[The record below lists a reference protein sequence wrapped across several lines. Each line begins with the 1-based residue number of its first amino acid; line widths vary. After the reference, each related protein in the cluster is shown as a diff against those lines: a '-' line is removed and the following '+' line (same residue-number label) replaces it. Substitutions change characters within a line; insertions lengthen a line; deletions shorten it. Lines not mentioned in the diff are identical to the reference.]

1 MAEKKKNK
9 LFNSLDEIKKE
20 LFERSVWPTR
30 QEVINQTVVVII
42 LLIITSAFLGAA
54 DYAVTFITRTLLDG
68 SIISAIMSSTI
79 IALVFI
85 AVFVALFVIYF
96 AIRYVRKNRY
106 NR

>member
-9 LFNSLDEIKKE
+9 LFSSLEEIKKE

-30 QEVINQTVVVII
+30 QEVVNQTVVVII

-54 DYAVTFITRTLLDG
+54 DYVVTFLTRTLLDG
-68 SIISAIMSSTI
+68 SIISAIMSSSIT
-79 IALVFI
+79 LVLI

>member
-9 LFNSLDEIKKE
+9 LFNSLEEIKKE

-42 LLIITSAFLGAA
+42 LLILTSAFLGLA
-54 DYAVTFITRTLLDG
+54 DYVVTFITRTLLDG
-68 SIISAIMSSTI
+68 SIITTIMSSSITLI
-79 IALVFI
+79 LI
-85 AVFVALFVIYF
+85 AVVVALIVIYF

>member
-9 LFNSLDEIKKE
+9 LFNSLEEIKKE

-42 LLIITSAFLGAA
+42 LLILTSAFLGLA
-54 DYAVTFITRTLLDG
+54 DYVVTFITRTLLDG
-68 SIISAIMSSTI
+68 SIITTIMSSSITLI
-79 IALVFI
+79 LI
-85 AVFVALFVIYF
+85 AVVVALIVMYF

>member
-30 QEVINQTVVVII
+30 QEVINQTVIVII

-68 SIISAIMSSTI
+68 SIISAIMSSA
-79 IALVFI
+79 IALVLI

>member
-79 IALVFI
+79 ALVFI

>member
-9 LFNSLDEIKKE
+9 LFNFLGEIKKE

-42 LLIITSAFLGAA
+42 LLILTSAFLGLA
-54 DYAVTFITRTLLDG
+54 DYLVTFITRTLLDG
-68 SIISAIMSSTI
+68 SVITAIMSSSIT
-79 IALVFI
+79 LVLI
-85 AVFVALFVIYF
+85 VGVVALIIMYF
-96 AIRYVRKNRY
+96 AIRYIRKNRY

>member
-9 LFNSLDEIKKE
+9 LFGSLEEIKKE

-30 QEVINQTVVVII
+30 NEVMNQTVIVII

-54 DYAVTFITRTLLDG
+54 DYVVTFVTRTLLDG
-68 SIISAIMSSTI
+68 SVLSALMSSGITLVLI
-79 IALVFI
+79 FIVMALI
-85 AVFVALFVIYF
+85 VAYF
-96 AIRYVRKNRY
+96 AIRYVRKNRF

>member
-9 LFNSLDEIKKE
+9 LFSSLEEIKKE

-30 QEVINQTVVVII
+30 QEVVNQTVVVII

-54 DYAVTFITRTLLDG
+54 DYVVTFLTRTLLDG

-79 IALVFI
+79 TLVLI
-85 AVFVALFVIYF
+85 ILFVALFIVYF

>member
-9 LFNSLDEIKKE
+9 LFSSLEEIKKE

-30 QEVINQTVVVII
+30 QEVVNQTVVVII

-54 DYAVTFITRTLLDG
+54 DYIVTFLTRTLLDG
-68 SIISAIMSSTI
+68 SIISAIMSSNLI
-79 IALVFI
+79 LVLI
-85 AVFVALFVIYF
+85 AVFVALFVVYF